1 VRARGMIREV
11 THPVAGTIP
20 IANTPVRM
28 SRSET
33 GITGPPPDLGG
44 DTADVLGELLGL
56 GEEEIRALAERG
68 VLVLESRLDI
78 SEIT

>member
-1 VRARGMIREV
+1 MIREV

-33 GITGPPPDLGG
+33 GIKGPPPDLGG
-44 DTADVLGELLGL
+44 DTAEVLGGWLGL
-56 GEEEIRALAERG
+56 TDDEIGELAARG
-68 VLVLESRLDI
+68 VLALEGGLDI